1 MSSCQRTLQPYFDS
15 TVRYKNLIAI
25 PGTSKANNI
34 QSNGGN
40 QVLEGKDVDLGF
52 FGQGDER
59 QRGCEGSEGS
69 HRQEKKQETIH
80 ANADLDFHLHPEHL
94 KRQCWRCRK
103 LSERCSSLA
112 TCGSLCRRTTPD
124 VVYFLLFKM
133 MTGKQAKCKRRIR
146 SKSCKI
152 K

>member
-15 TVRYKNLIAI
+15 TLRYKNLIAI

-80 ANADLDFHLHPEHL
+80 ANADLDNSPSSGAFKATMPALPEASAAAPL
-94 KRQCWRCRK
+94 LPVCR
-103 LSERCSSLA
+103 S
-112 TCGSLCRRTTPD
+112 
-124 VVYFLLFKM
+124 
-133 MTGKQAKCKRRIR
+133 
-146 SKSCKI
+146 
-152 K
+152 